1 MKNSFY
7 PNSSGKL
14 LRHLYTIKHWFLAT
28 PERALDQAYKAAL
41 TINSIEDEYFNGH
54 KISAESANY
63 SNSVMLC
70 LQAELKKNLS
80 IAKRRLA
87 EFKASLSFVSI
98 SNHFT
103 LEKIK
108 FIDEVIDK
116 YSFQETKSLALV
128 PDSSP
133 EAIILNKGDLNK
145 ANNQQSSF
153 SKDII
158 NVESIS
164 DKTGVL
170 PRSIGRTINRIKT
183 ELKPQAEEEVIK
195 KFQTS
200 SAKTTT
206 AVRFIFMLI
215 IVPILAQQLAKQ
227 FLFFPIVERVR
238 GETTTQIFLNYE
250 MEEEAFRK
258 LHSFEE
264 SLKFA
269 SLVNNFPKLSPE
281 LMEERVKHK
290 ANEIVEE
297 FRRKSNNAISNVFA
311 DLIAVIAFVWVIVT
325 RKREFIIVKSFI
337 DDVAYGLSDSA
348 KAFII
353 ILMTDIFVGFH
364 SPHGWEVILEG
375 MAEHLGV
382 PANKSMISLFIATF
396 PVILDSIFKY
406 WIFRY
411 LSRISPSALATL
423 KNMNE

>member
-1 MKNSFY
+1 
-7 PNSSGKL
+7 
-14 LRHLYTIKHWFLAT
+14 
-28 PERALDQAYKAAL
+28 
-41 TINSIEDEYFNGH
+41 
-54 KISAESANY
+54 
-63 SNSVMLC
+63 
-70 LQAELKKNLS
+70 
-80 IAKRRLA
+80 
-87 EFKASLSFVSI
+87 
-98 SNHFT
+98 
-103 LEKIK
+103 
-108 FIDEVIDK
+108 VI
-116 YSFQETKSLALV
+116 
-128 PDSSP
+128 
-133 EAIILNKGDLNK
+133 
-145 ANNQQSSF
+145 
-153 SKDII
+153 
-158 NVESIS
+158 
-164 DKTGVL
+164 

-195 KFQTS
+195 KFRSS

-206 AVRFIFMLI
+206 AVRFIFTLI

-227 FLFFPIVERVR
+227 FLFLPIVERVR
-238 GETTTQIFLNYE
+238 GENTTQIFLNYE

-269 SLVNNFPKLSPE
+269 SLVDNFPKLSSE

-311 DLIAVIAFVWVIVT
+311 DLIAVVAFVWVIVT
-325 RKREFIIVKSFI
+325 RKRELIIVKSFI

-364 SPHGWEVILEG
+364 SSHGWEVILEG